1 MKKYVSL
8 LLVIA
13 LFGTLLVPGL
23 GLFGSV
29 PVQAESA
36 APVPDAFQMKIGE
49 DGTVS
54 NGVAGSLYT
63 LSSVGQ
69 PETKTDEDTGEKY
82 ISFTSTDN
90 SFYEVNMQNDSQGF
104 FWDYFWSREPN
115 SKLKDLSFT
124 WDFTVMLPEMPAG
137 ETDIFGYYED
147 IRGGGFGFVANGTQ
161 GTIVLGNGYV
171 SGNIYASGSPIQFSF
186 DMKAGEWYHC
196 VLTYDHTA
204 KTAMAFVN
212 GKSIYVEDSS
222 VVSVPEIV
230 EVFNSWNRNNSM
242 CIGTKPVSG
251 GAKNTAVGINNNV
264 ARYNLSSYAVT
275 KEQAYALYLEAMEPW
290 TKAPAPNAFQMNIA
304 NDGTV
309 SNGIVSDIY
318 RLSGSE
324 NKPNVYCDVTTG
336 NPYVSFNSTD
346 NAYYEVSM
354 RHASAQSGFFWDY
367 FLGRETGRSFTWEFT
382 FMVPE
387 MPTEE
392 SKLFG
397 YYAAS
402 TSEIGG
408 FGLSINATQGIFK
421 IGNGANGK
429 YYSTAPVS
437 LYFDMQA
444 NTWYHCILT
453 YDHSSK
459 TAQAFVNGQSATT
472 KDGAQIVTV
481 SDIVASHYLWDKYQ
495 FCMGTAPERLNEY
508 YVNHS
513 VSSSIGIAN
522 NISLFNFSTY
532 SVNELEANA
541 LYQQYQKSWDSY
553 VDIQSA
559 APELAESITLHCTA
573 MVSTKS
579 YSDVKMVFGFKGEEI
594 EVAGSNE
601 GSRYTFALPGILP
614 QDMGENISMD
624 LYAGDVLLDSY
635 ENYSIKQYCMNTLN
649 RTTDEDVE
657 LRALLVAILNYGA
670 QAQNYFGSD
679 LPSLANSEL
688 SEAQK
693 NYLPVYNIGD
703 ASRVAH
709 LLTGTQNDAY
719 VWKAATLSLQD
730 KIQIRLRFTA
740 TNIQNVRIKI
750 GADVF
755 TYEDFIAAGNNTWYV
770 YSSGIAAY
778 AYNETITAMFVDASG
793 NQIANTQTAHYS
805 VNTYV
810 QYINSLGS
818 VSETEIVK
826 SIYGYGLMA
835 KAYRDSL

>member
-13 LFGTLLVPGL
+13 MFGTLLVPGI
-23 GLFGSV
+23 GLFDSV

-36 APVPDAFQMKIGE
+36 APVPDAFQMNIGE

-54 NGVAGSLYT
+54 NGVAGSLYALT
-63 LSSVGQ
+63 SNGQ
-69 PETKTDEDTGEKY
+69 PETKTDGDTGEKY
-82 ISFTSTDN
+82 VSFTTTSN
-90 SFYEVNMQNDSQGF
+90 SFYEVNMQSDSQGF
-104 FWDYFWSREPN
+104 FWDYYWSRN
-115 SKLKDLSFT
+115 GQTKDLSFT
-124 WDFTVMLPEMPAG
+124 WDFTVMLPEMPTG
-137 ETDIFGYYED
+137 ETDVFGYYED
-147 IRGGGFGFVANGTQ
+147 IRGGGFGFLANATQ

-186 DMKAGEWYHC
+186 DMQAGEWYHC

-212 GKSIYVEDSS
+212 GKNVYIEDSS
-222 VVSVPEIV
+222 VVSVPEVV
-230 EVFNSWNRNNSM
+230 EVFNSWNKNNVMS
-242 CIGTKPVSG
+242 IGTKPVSG

-275 KEQAYALYLEAMEPW
+275 QEQAHALYLEAMEPW
-290 TKAPAPNAFQMNIA
+290 TKAPVPNAFQMNIA

-324 NKPNVYCDVTTG
+324 SKPKVYCDGTTG
-336 NPYVSFNSTD
+336 NPYVSFNSAD

-354 RHASAQSGFFWDY
+354 RHTTAQSGFFWDY
-367 FLGRETGRSFTWEFT
+367 FWGRDTGRSFTWEFT

-392 SKLFG
+392 VKLFG
-397 YYAAS
+397 YYAAN

-408 FGLSINATQGIFK
+408 FGLSLDASQGIFK
-421 IGNGANGK
+421 LGNGANGK

-444 NTWYHCILT
+444 NIWYHCVLT
-453 YDHSSK
+453 YDHSTK

-472 KDGAQIVTV
+472 KDGAQVV
-481 SDIVASHYLWDKYQ
+481 AVNDFVASHYLWDKYQ
-495 FCMGTAPERLNEY
+495 FCIGTAPERLNEY

-541 LYQQYQKSWDSY
+541 LYTQQQKQWTEY
-553 VDIQSA
+553 AEIKSA
-559 APELAESITLHCTA
+559 APELTESITLHCTA

-579 YSDVKMVFGFKGEEI
+579 YSDVKMVFNFKGENI
-594 EVAGSNE
+594 EVVGSNE
-601 GSRYTFALPGILP
+601 GACYTFALPGILP
-614 QDMGENISMD
+614 QDLGETISMA

-635 ENYSIKQYCMNTLN
+635 ENYSIKSYCMNMLN
-649 RTTDEDVE
+649 RTTDVDVE
-657 LRALLVAILNYGA
+657 LRALLVALLNYGS
-670 QAQNYFGSD
+670 QAQTYFGSE
-679 LPSLANSEL
+679 LTSLANSEL
-688 SEAQK
+688 TETQK

-703 ASRVAH
+703 ASSVES
-709 LLTGTQNDAY
+709 LLTGTANPDY

-730 KIQIRLRFTA
+730 WLQIRLRFTA
-740 TNIQNVRIKI
+740 TDIQNVRILLGGEI
-750 GADVF
+750 F
-755 TYEDFIAAGNNTWYV
+755 TYEDFIEAGNNTWFV

-778 AYNETITAMFVDASG
+778 AYNETITAMFVDALG
-793 NQIANTQTAHYS
+793 NQIANTQMVHYS
-805 VNTYV
+805 INTYV
-810 QYINSLGS
+810 KYVNGLGT
-818 VSETEIVK
+818 VAETELVK
-826 SIYGYGLMA
+826 SIYSYGITA
-835 KAYRDSL
+835 KAYRDVL